1 MLVTEG
7 IYRFSGSLGAGV
19 WGANVYLL
27 VGETL
32 ALVDT
37 GARGRANGI
46 VREVVRLGFSLFGI
60 SNYLLRARTANNEEC
75 ARLLPAWCGGRRS
88 GTCRRTAPGESR
100 GQVDL

>member
-7 IYRFSGSLGAGV
+7 IHRFSGSLGARM

-37 GARGRANGI
+37 GFRGRANGI
-46 VREVVRLGFSLFGI
+46 VREMARLGYSPFGI
-60 SNYLLRARTANNEEC
+60 SNHLLRAWAPNEEDC
-75 ARLLPAWCGGRRS
+75 PRGYCQPGEKGGKAVPAGGRRS
-88 GTCRRTAPGESR
+88 EGVG
-100 GQVDL
+100 VK

>member
-7 IYRFSGSLGAGV
+7 IHRFSGSLGAGA

-27 VGETL
+27 VGESL

-37 GARGRANGI
+37 GFRGRANGI

-60 SNYLLRARTANNEEC
+60 SNHLLRARPADEEEC
-75 ARLLPAWCGGRRS
+75 PRGG
-88 GTCRRTAPGESR
+88 GEPSEK
-100 GQVDL
+100 GGAAVPEVG

>member
-7 IYRFSGSLGAGV
+7 IHRFSGSLGAGV

-27 VGETL
+27 VEEPL

-46 VREVVRLGFSLFGI
+46 VREVVRLGYSPFGI
-60 SNYLLRARTANNEEC
+60 SNYLLRARP
-75 ARLLPAWCGGRRS
+75 R
-88 GTCRRTAPGESR
+88 
-100 GQVDL
+100 Q